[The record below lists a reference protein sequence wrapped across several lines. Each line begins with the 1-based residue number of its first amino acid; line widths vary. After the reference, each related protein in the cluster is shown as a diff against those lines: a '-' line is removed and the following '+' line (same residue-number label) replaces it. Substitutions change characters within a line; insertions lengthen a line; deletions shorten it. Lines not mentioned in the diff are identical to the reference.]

1 MKTRVKTFVSA
12 AAIGLAAMAF
22 TAVAQ
27 QPQNVIPAPQ
37 VAAPPPPPRPA
48 CSECGVVRGVRL
60 VEEKGGSSGGGAV
73 VGGVLGGVLGH
84 QIGSGRGNTAATVG
98 GALLGGLIGNRV
110 HQDRADNGDYD
121 MGRCRVL
128 AANGSSPAGYDVR
141 YEYHGQEYVARLDH
155 DPGRF
160 VKLGRDVNSDGVPY
174 DSSGTSPRS
183 PYYSGG

>member
-1 MKTRVKTFVSA
+1 MRESAPNPDEIDRQPRAGVRRHREVSMKTRVKTFVSA

-73 VGGVLGGVLGH
+73 VGGVLGGVRGH
-84 QIGSGRGNTAATVG
+84 QIGSGRGNTVATIAGAAG
-98 GALLGGLIGNRV
+98 GALVGNEVEKNRNSKSYWEVRVAMDGGNMRTFQYSSQPYAREGDRV
-110 HQDRADNGDYD
+110 RLVNG
-121 MGRCRVL
+121 GRSLEVL
-128 AANGSSPAGYDVR
+128 KR
-141 YEYHGQEYVARLDH
+141 
-155 DPGRF
+155 
-160 VKLGRDVNSDGVPY
+160 
-174 DSSGTSPRS
+174 
-183 PYYSGG
+183 

>member
-84 QIGSGRGNTAATVG
+84 QIGSGRGNTAATIVG
-98 GALLGGLIGNRV
+98 AGAGAYAGNEVEKNKKKQTYWSVSVKMDNGTTRSYTFSNKPEFRDGDRVKTFEDGRRLALLTN
-110 HQDRADNGDYD
+110 
-121 MGRCRVL
+121 
-128 AANGSSPAGYDVR
+128 
-141 YEYHGQEYVARLDH
+141 
-155 DPGRF
+155 
-160 VKLGRDVNSDGVPY
+160 
-174 DSSGTSPRS
+174 
-183 PYYSGG
+183 